1 MADYEE
7 KKDLTESTQPKST
20 KSSEEFSS
28 EVDPELRELLFQWR
42 VPESSSDL
50 DQKVLTAYRSQIAG
64 VSRWKRLFGRRLS
77 VPVPVAAA
85 LLIGMVFL
93 ASRALTVPKVVRLE
107 VPSPPRVVR
116 VEVPIV
122 HEKIVTRTVYR
133 RPPEEDNQKKPSD
146 QQVSPESL
154 LRNSEAIE
162 DPQIAARLAGF
173 DPVEKIQLKV
183 ISWGGR
189 KQ

>member
-7 KKDLTESTQPKST
+7 KKDLTQSTLPKST
-20 KSSEEFSS
+20 KSSDEFSG

-42 VPESSSDL
+42 VPESDSGL
-50 DQKVLTAYRSQIAG
+50 DQRVLTAYRSQIAG
-64 VSRWKRLFGRRLS
+64 VSRWKRLFRRRLS

-93 ASRALTVPKVVRLE
+93 ASRALTDPKVVRLE
-107 VPSPPRVVR
+107 VPSSPQVVR

-133 RPPEEDNQKKPSD
+133 RPPEEEHQKKPSD
-146 QQVSPESL
+146 QQVSPESS
-154 LRNSEAIE
+154 LRNSEAMQ

-189 KQ
+189 EQ